1 MFDPIIVRLFFSQIF
16 MCYILL
22 TLVPL
27 KEPVKR
33 NRIIIIIGVFLI
45 TVANAIMI
53 GSFGLA
59 DFYLRYFFLTLV
71 VPSIILFSCVAVYR
85 GPRLWFAFLSLEV
98 FGSVAVI
105 NGVFVSYL
113 LGGTDKP
120 IADSIARLLTYLL
133 LLPFIFKFVRPQ
145 YKKMIATIKTGWW
158 VLDLVLIISYALT
171 YFVAFVPT
179 PILYRPEYFV
189 HAYITILLSL
199 FVYLVIFMLFLEIES
214 KINTERDKQLLAIQ
228 VVALEAQSSAIA
240 DSEEKVKIIK
250 HDMRHQLAILSEQL
264 KTGDLKEAES
274 LLGHLDTKLT
284 EITHPVYCANKV
296 INATLRYYFVL
307 AINNN
312 IQVDAQLDIP
322 EKLDINDSE
331 LAIVFANAIENA
343 IRACSKIEDP
353 TKKIIHASSR
363 HLNHNL
369 LIEISNPIVDDVIF
383 GDNGLPISKDKEHGT
398 GVVSMMAFAKKNDAI
413 LDFSI
418 ENHNFVL
425 RLVINSISSVI

>member
-59 DFYLRYFFLTLV
+59 DCYLRYFFLTLV

-296 INATLRYYFVL
+296 INATLRYYFAL

>member
-59 DFYLRYFFLTLV
+59 DCYLRYFFLTLV

-296 INATLRYYFVL
+296 INATLRYYFAL

-353 TKKIIHASSR
+353 TKKIIHVSSR

-369 LIEISNPIVDDVIF
+369 LIEISNPTVDDVIF

>member
-1 MFDPIIVRLFFSQIF
+1 MLDPIIVRLFISQIF

-27 KEPVKR
+27 KEPIKR
-33 NRIIIIIGVFLI
+33 NRIIIIIGVFLV
-45 TVANAIMI
+45 TLANAIMI

-71 VPSIILFSCVAVYR
+71 VPLIILFSCVAVYR

-98 FGSVAVI
+98 LGSVAVI
-105 NGVFVSYL
+105 NGIFVSYL
-113 LGGTDKP
+113 LGGIDQP
-120 IADSIARLLTYLL
+120 LADSLTRVLTYVL
-133 LLPFIFKFVRPQ
+133 LLPFIFKFARPQ
-145 YKKMIATIKTGWW
+145 YRKMIATIKTGWW
-158 VLDLVLIISYALT
+158 LLDLVLIISYALT

-189 HAYITILLSL
+189 HTYITILLSL
-199 FVYLVIFMLFLEIES
+199 LVYFVIFMLFWEIES
-214 KINTERDKQLLAIQ
+214 KINAERDKQLLAIQ

-250 HDMRHQLAILSEQL
+250 HDMRHQLAILSEQIEA
-264 KTGDLKEAES
+264 GDLQEATR
-274 LLGHLDTKLT
+274 LLGHLDTKLK

-296 INATLRYYFVL
+296 INATLRHYFAL
-307 AINNN
+307 AIQNN

-322 EKLDINDSE
+322 EKIAINDSE

-369 LIEISNPIVDDVIF
+369 LIEITNPTVDEVVF
-383 GDNGLPISKDKEHGT
+383 GENGLPISTDKEHGT
-398 GVVSMMAFAKKNDAI
+398 GVVSMRAFAKKNDAI

-418 ENHNFVL
+418 ENHTFVV
-425 RLVINSISSVI
+425 RLVINSISSEI

>member
-1 MFDPIIVRLFFSQIF
+1 MFDPIIVRLFISQIF

-33 NRIIIIIGVFLI
+33 NRIIVIIGVFLI

-71 VPSIILFSCVAVYR
+71 VPSIILFSCVAVYW

-296 INATLRYYFVL
+296 INATLRYYFAL

-369 LIEISNPIVDDVIF
+369 LIEISNPTVDDVVF

-418 ENHNFVL
+418 ENHHFVL

>member
-59 DFYLRYFFLTLV
+59 DCYLRYFFLTLV

-189 HAYITILLSL
+189 HAFITILLSL

-296 INATLRYYFVL
+296 INATLRYYFAL

-353 TKKIIHASSR
+353 TKKIIHVSSR

-369 LIEISNPIVDDVIF
+369 LIEISNPTVDDVIF